1 MTLKHLVIQNHEA
14 MNTKKMENAFTRREF
29 CKASAIAGGGILATS
44 LPVGL
49 SAQVAGSDKITVALV
64 GCGGRGT
71 GAAIQALSTDLPVQ
85 LVAMADA
92 FQDRLDNSLSSI
104 NEEFESDKDKIK
116 VPEKNQFV
124 GFEGYKAAIDLADV
138 VILTTPPG
146 FRPEHFEY
154 AVNAG
159 KHIFMEKPVAT
170 DVPGVRRVLKAAQ
183 VAKEKKLNVVVGLQ
197 RHYQTSYNLIHDQ
210 LQAGTIGKITA
221 GQVYWNSAGVWV
233 KERAAGQS
241 ELEYQMR
248 NWYYYV
254 WLCGDHILE
263 QHIHNID
270 VANWFVGEYPI
281 SAQGMGG
288 REVRK
293 GPQYGEIFDHHFV
306 EFVYPSGAVIA
317 SQCRHQPNTM
327 NRVTEVFQGTKGTI
341 DMSSNSMNSW
351 DGEELFKHNARKD
364 PNPYQ
369 VEHDKLFASIRD
381 GGVISDAENGAYSTM
396 TAILG
401 RMATYSGQVITW
413 DEAMKSELSLVP
425 ENLSW
430 DSKPPVMPNEEG
442 LYPIPVP
449 GKTKVM

>member
-1 MTLKHLVIQNHEA
+1 M
-14 MNTKKMENAFTRREF
+14 
-29 CKASAIAGGGILATS
+29 AGGGILASS
-44 LPVGL
+44 LPVAA
-49 SAQVAGSDKITVALV
+49 SANVLGSDTIKVALV

-71 GAAIQALSTDLPVQ
+71 GAAVQALSTEFPVQ

-92 FQDRLDNSLSSI
+92 FQDRLDSSLQNI
-104 NEEFESDKDKIK
+104 NKEFESDKDKINVK
-116 VPEKNQFV
+116 EKNRFV
-124 GFEGYKAAIDLADV
+124 GFDAYKAAVDMADV

-146 FRPEHFEY
+146 FRPQHFEY

-170 DVPGVRRVLKAAQ
+170 DAPGVRRVLKAAQ
-183 VAKEKKLNVVVGLQ
+183 VAKEKQLNVVVGLQ
-197 RHYQTSYNLIHDQ
+197 RHYQTSYNQVYNQ
-210 LQAGTIGKITA
+210 LKADAIGKITA
-221 GQVYWNSAGVWV
+221 GQVYWNSRGVWV
-233 KERAAGQS
+233 KERQAGQS

-248 NWYYYV
+248 NWYYYN

-270 VANWFVGEYPI
+270 VANWFIGEYPAT
-281 SAQGMGG
+281 AQGMGG

-306 EFVYPSGAVIA
+306 EFVYPGGAVIA
-317 SQCRHQPNTM
+317 SQCRHQPDCM

-341 DMSSNSMNSW
+341 DMSTNTVATYE
-351 DGEELFKHNARKD
+351 GQEILKHNDRND

-369 VEHDKLFASIRD
+369 VEHDKLFASITE
-381 GGVISDAENGAYSTM
+381 GGVITDAENGAYSTM
-396 TAILG
+396 TAIMG

-413 DEAMKSELSLVP
+413 EDALKSEMSLVP
-425 ENLSW
+425 ENLTW
-430 DSKPPVMPNEEG
+430 DSEAPVLPDENG

-449 GKTKVM
+449 GKTKVL